1 MDQKSDLARLREWL
15 GTYPGYDLSAN
26 MLVDYLDSIPGSKS
40 LRPGGLVEISRNEDI
55 LGNVTVSNQYN
66 FGLYI
71 AVAKS
76 PGDGASAAY
85 NADWV
90 LDFQRWVQ
98 QQSITHRA
106 PTFGNIDQQ
115 QERIKAQNGELHD
128 TYQDGVGLYIVAL
141 SAEFKEK
148 YEVI

>member
-1 MDQKSDLARLREWL
+1 MRTPTSTAI
-15 GTYPGYDLSAN
+15 
-26 MLVDYLDSIPGSKS
+26 LV
-40 LRPGGLVEISRNEDI
+40 
-55 LGNVTVSNQYN
+55 NVTVSNQYN

-71 AVAKS
+71 AVEKI
-76 PGDGASAAY
+76 PGDGAGAAY

-98 QQSITHRA
+98 SQSVAHLA
-106 PTFGNIDQQ
+106 PTFGNVEQK
-115 QERIKAQNGELHD
+115 QERIKAQNGELYD
-128 TYQDGVGLYIVAL
+128 TDQDGVGLYIVAL

>member
-1 MDQKSDLARLREWL
+1 MDQKSDLDRLREWL
-15 GTYPGYDLSAN
+15 GTYPGYDLAVN

-71 AVAKS
+71 AVSKS
-76 PGDGASAAY
+76 PGDGAGAAY

-98 QQSITHRA
+98 QQSITHMA

-115 QERIKAQNGELHD
+115 QERIKAQNGELYD
-128 TYQDGVGLYIVAL
+128 TDQDGVGLYIVAL

>member
-1 MDQKSDLARLREWL
+1 MDEKSDLERLREWL
-15 GTYPGYDLSAN
+15 GAYPGYDLSAN
-26 MLVDYLDSIPGSKS
+26 MLVDYLDNIPGRKS

-55 LGNVTVSNQYN
+55 LGNVTVINQYN

-71 AVAKS
+71 AVEKA
-76 PGDGASAAY
+76 PGDGEGAAY

-98 QQSITHRA
+98 QQSVLHTA

-115 QERIKAQNGELHD
+115 QERIKAQNGELYD
-128 TYQDGVGLYIVAL
+128 TDQDGVGLYIVAL
-141 SAEFKEK
+141 SVEFKQR

>member
-1 MDQKSDLARLREWL
+1 MDQKSDLDRLREWL
-15 GTYPGYDLSAN
+15 GTYPGYDLAAN

-115 QERIKAQNGELHD
+115 QERIKAQNGELYD
-128 TYQDGVGLYIVAL
+128 TDQDGVGLYIVAL